1 MANIPISALPSVD
14 PTGYTNQDLLVLVNY
29 QLPSGTTS
37 NTPLSALTSYVLSA
51 FTGNTSATCISDLYV
66 TNLYGCSPITIYDS
80 IQSNGSQSTGTTSF
94 AFGNN
99 VSAFGNYSHA
109 EGASTISSGTN
120 SHAEGSSTQSIG
132 GNSHAEGRGTQSI
145 GDYSH
150 SEGFGTQ
157 SIGEGSH
164 AEGRQTTSTGLYSH
178 AEGFGTLSIG
188 NSSHAEGRGTIA
200 SGSYQ
205 HVSGQ
210 FNESGNT
217 TSGAFIIGNGSNNL
231 SRSNLLFA
239 GGNQVNISGKTI
251 TTNFQMTSGA
261 TNGYILTSDSLG
273 NGSWQ
278 SITASGGLVTGLTFN
293 NGTYDLT
300 VNTNAGDFTQSLYIL
315 AGDMTVTGGTYNPG
329 TGTATFT
336 TNSGGTFNVTGF
348 LTGYTDTNIYTV
360 DGSLTGNRTVNLSG
374 YSLNFTEDININ
386 GISYGKGQ
394 GGPPNIAIGD
404 NTLINNSSGFY
415 NVAIGRDCLQN
426 NTIGISNVSI
436 GYQSLRDNDGD
447 LNVAIGNDTM
457 VNNTTGGS
465 NVAIGTNALTSN
477 TIGSNNISIGT
488 DSLAGN
494 DNGDSNVSIGL
505 YSSYNNVSGSFNTS
519 LGRESLYSNLG
530 SYNTAIGYNS
540 LASNTLGINN
550 TSVGSIAGISSQIG
564 DNNTY
569 VGYSTGG
576 GISSGSN
583 NTIIGANVSGLS
595 SSLSN
600 NIIIADG
607 QGNRRIN
614 VDNNGNVGIGTNS
627 PSYLLNVSGIT
638 NITYGLIVGNELGTY
653 VQTGNHKMQ
662 VVATGTTTPIMI
674 QGGSGAV
681 EVWQDSTPTTAVSFG
696 MAVPGSGI
704 TNDFLFSTYN
714 GSWSEKLRISNSGNV
729 GIGVSS
735 PSDKLEVSGKTKTT
749 NFQITSGATNGYVLT
764 SDASGNA
771 SWQSPSGL
779 SEYTLTFMGTS
790 LNPGDGVTY
799 YVGATAN
806 APFTTDTNVQHIVP
820 KTGTITKVAITSR
833 QTAGSSQT
841 STFSVGINGVYTQIS
856 NAVLFNAIR
865 TNSLSTGLNIPVSQG
880 DLLTIRWLCPTWTP
894 TNPTGV
900 ILNVTLFIQ

>member
-29 QLPSGTTS
+29 QLLSGGTTS

-80 IQSNGSQSTGTTSF
+80 IQSNGSQATGTTSF

-109 EGASTISSGTN
+109 EGRDSQAIGNFSRAEGNNTQSNGGFSHSEGNGTQSIGSY
-120 SHAEGSSTQSIG
+120 SHAEGGSTISLGSDSHAEGNNTQSIGNYSHAEGLSTQSIG
-132 GNSHAEGRGTQSI
+132 N
-145 GDYSH
+145 
-150 SEGFGTQ
+150 
-157 SIGEGSH
+157 GSH
-164 AEGRQTTSTGLYSH
+164 AEGV
-178 AEGFGTLSIG
+178 
-188 NSSHAEGRGTIA
+188 GTIT
-200 SGSYQ
+200 SGDYQ
-205 HVSGQ
+205 HASGQ
-210 FNESGNT
+210 FNLSST
-217 TSGAFIIGNGSNNL
+217 TQSAFIIGNGTSLVN
-231 SRSNLLFA
+231 RSNLLFA
-239 GGNQVNISGKTI
+239 AGNEVNISGKTI

-329 TGTATFT
+329 TGDATFT
-336 TNSGGTFNVTGF
+336 TNSGGTFIVSGF

-374 YSLNFTEDININ
+374 YSLNFTEDISIN

-436 GYQSLRDNDGD
+436 GYRSLRDNDGD

-488 DSLAGN
+488 DSLASN
-494 DNGDSNVSIGL
+494 DNGDSNVSIGI
-505 YSSYNNVSGSFNTS
+505 YSSYYNVIGSFNTS
-519 LGRESLYSNLG
+519 LGRESLYSNIDG
-530 SYNTAIGYNS
+530 NYNTAIGYNS
-540 LASNTLGINN
+540 LAANTLGNNN
-550 TSVGSIAGISSQIG
+550 TSVGSLAGSNSQVG

-569 VGYSTGG
+569 VGYGAG
-576 GISSGSN
+576 AGISLGSN

-607 QGNRRIN
+607 QGNQRIN
-614 VDNNGNVGIGTNS
+614 IDSAGNTGIG
-627 PSYLLNVSGIT
+627 
-638 NITYGLIVGNELGTY
+638 
-653 VQTGNHKMQ
+653 
-662 VVATGTTTPIMI
+662 
-674 QGGSGAV
+674 
-681 EVWQDSTPTTAVSFG
+681 
-696 MAVPGSGI
+696 
-704 TNDFLFSTYN
+704 
-714 GSWSEKLRISNSGNV
+714 ISN
-729 GIGVSS
+729 
-735 PSDKLEVSGKTKTT
+735 PSEKLEVSGKTKTT
-749 NFQITSGATNGYVLT
+749 NFQMTSGATNNYVLT

-779 SEYTLTFMGTS
+779 SEYTLSFMGAS
-790 LNPGDGVTY
+790 FNPVDLATY
-799 YVGATAN
+799 YVGASPN
-806 APFTTDTNVQHIVP
+806 VPVTTDTNSQHIVP

-833 QTAGSSQT
+833 LSGAAGSVQP
-841 STFSVGINGVYTQIS
+841 STFSVGVNGVYTQVS
-856 NAVLFNAIR
+856 NTILFNTIR
-865 TNSLSTGLNIPVSQG
+865 NSSLITGLNISVNQG
-880 DLLTIRWLCPTWTP
+880 NLLTIRWACPTWS
-894 TNPTGV
+894 TNPTGLV
-900 ILNVTLFIQ
+900 LNVTLFIQ